1 MTKVGVES
9 GTRDCAHCPP
19 YARVNPRP
27 LGAIKYESYIRGI
40 YVAADVRWQPASH
53 KS

>member
-9 GTRDCAHCPP
+9 GTRDGAHRPP
-19 YARVNPRP
+19 YARVNSRP
-27 LGAIKYESYIRGI
+27 LGSYIRGI
-40 YVAADVRWQPASH
+40 YVAADVRWQRASH